1 MYCFFSKEYLDKYL
15 ISSCHEDTLMDNFVD
30 WLQTV
35 VVVRSHFAIQKSIR
49 DFWLVLYDEIQI
61 KAFLTKI
68 WMIAIFSVDEWTIF
82 YVMQKDQGQLKH
94 ILDLYVFFFF
104 FFSFLHNQRK
114 QYYQEQPYKLYG
126 RMDQDLEQRL
136 IKICSVWQTAICHE
150 TLPSTNPNQKS
161 W

>member
-1 MYCFFSKEYLDKYL
+1 MDDLKEDLDDEESDIDDRSKSDFDKMNIEDEYLDKYL

-35 VVVRSHFAIQKSIR
+35 VVVGSHFAIQKSIR
-49 DFWLVLYDEIQI
+49 DFWLVLCDEIQI

-94 ILDLYVFFFF
+94 ILDLYVSFFFF
-104 FFSFLHNQRK
+104 FFISAQSKKAVLS
-114 QYYQEQPYKLYG
+114 G
-126 RMDQDLEQRL
+126 TT
-136 IKICSVWQTAICHE
+136 V
-150 TLPSTNPNQKS
+150 
-161 W
+161 